1 MKKFLFIL
9 FALLVSLAGKAQDP
23 SDEVT
28 LEVIGY
34 GNSIE
39 VATNNALQNAI
50 NQAYR
55 AFVSANTQMP
65 KDKLIQD
72 EIAPDSI
79 GNVKNYKDIVAI
91 DMPNGKKE
99 VIVKATI
106 SIPKLIDY
114 AESNG
119 KSTEFTGALFA
130 RNIKIRELNEAN
142 ERKIMDAIF
151 KYISLSLPSCYER
164 KLTISEPIMFYDE
177 DKEYVNIPM
186 TINFIPNDNL
196 KICSDNV
203 NKILESIYL
212 TDKELNEYDKL
223 RIESYICDFQPS
235 YDKYS
240 HICGIGSNPSR
251 LRNSYSSTENR
262 LKIDSIFDNYFNDIS
277 IIDNTNE
284 VSELKLRRYKDEIN
298 VLDIKTRCIKR
309 TGLFKKTNNSL
320 DNYGDFEG
328 HVDGYGTI
336 FGIVFSEIP
345 GAEFYYSGYGGHDTL
360 LVHWVCYTN
369 EPSATRQPEY
379 FHPSFSFSI
388 LIPKEDIGKYSSFK
402 LLDK

>member
-50 NQAYR
+50 TQVYR
-55 AFVSANTQMP
+55 TFVSANTQML

-79 GNVKNYKDIVAI
+79 GNVKNYKNIVAI

-114 AESNG
+114 AESKG
-119 KSTEFTGALFA
+119 TSTEFTGALFA

-164 KLTISEPIMFYDE
+164 KLTISEPTMFYDE

-262 LKIDSIFDNYFNDIS
+262 LKIDSIFDNYFND
-277 IIDNTNE
+277 
-284 VSELKLRRYKDEIN
+284 
-298 VLDIKTRCIKR
+298 
-309 TGLFKKTNNSL
+309 
-320 DNYGDFEG
+320 
-328 HVDGYGTI
+328 
-336 FGIVFSEIP
+336 P
-345 GAEFYYSGYGGHDTL
+345 
-360 LVHWVCYTN
+360 
-369 EPSATRQPEY
+369 
-379 FHPSFSFSI
+379 
-388 LIPKEDIGKYSSFK
+388 
-402 LLDK
+402 